1 MELLILLAVVYIA
14 LVLQFNHVTF
24 GIMWEL
30 CTIIHNELDKMQT
43 GHIPLEPEDMKLW
56 LKDLTDN
63 SDLEWHS
70 YLFIWPTLLMVKIK
84 SHYDIRY
91 MKHVLKES

>member
-1 MELLILLAVVYIA
+1 MELLILLAVVYVA
-14 LVLQFNHVTF
+14 LVLRFNHNTF
-24 GIMWEL
+24 GSMWEL
-30 CTIIHNELDKMQT
+30 CTIVHNELDKMQT
-43 GHIPLEPEDMKLW
+43 GHIPEEPEDMKLW
-56 LKDLTDN
+56 LKYLTDN

-91 MKHVLKES
+91 MKRIIERS